1 MEKEKKNTAET
12 ENEEPKAAP
21 ENAQP
26 EASSEQKAEKSEH
39 ENVKEHKKE
48 SKKEEKLAH
57 ELEELNDKYLRV
69 CAEYDNYRKRTDK
82 EKGDSYSAG
91 IAYSAKMLLPVLDN
105 LERALAY
112 DAENE
117 GVKLIAK
124 QISDSFAKLGIEE
137 IESDGKLFDPE
148 LHDAVMH
155 EEDPEK
161 EESVIVQTFQK
172 GYTLNGKVI
181 RHAMVKVV
189 N

>member
-1 MEKEKKNTAET
+1 MEQEKKNTAET
-12 ENEEPKAAP
+12 ETEEPKTAADNAET
-21 ENAQP
+21 ENV
-26 EASSEQKAEKSEH
+26 SEQNAEKH
-39 ENVKEHKKE
+39 ENSKEHKKE
-48 SKKEEKLAH
+48 SKKEEKLAR

-91 IAYSAKMLLPVLDN
+91 IAFSAKTLLPVLDN

-137 IESDGKLFDPE
+137 IESDGKPFDPE
-148 LHDAVMH
+148 LHNAVMH

-172 GYTLNGKVI
+172 GYTLNGKVL